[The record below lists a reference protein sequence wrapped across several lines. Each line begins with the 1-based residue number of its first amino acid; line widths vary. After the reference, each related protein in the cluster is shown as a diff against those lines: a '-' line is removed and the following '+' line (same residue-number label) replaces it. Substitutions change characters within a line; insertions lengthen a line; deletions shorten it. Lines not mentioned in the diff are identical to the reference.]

1 MRLGFIGTGVI
12 ASAVVRGLAGQGHEI
27 RVSARS
33 KARSSQLEAEIPEV
47 QVTGLQEI
55 LDQSEVVFL
64 GVMAEAAEAILTDL
78 HFRLDQKVVSFMAG
92 VSLDRVSTL
101 VAPAKAAAVM
111 MPFPG
116 IAQGGSA
123 IMALGDEALLN
134 QIFGTRNTVFTLETA
149 AELEAYLCAQAVLSP
164 VARLTADAADW
175 LGKRVADPAK
185 GEAFLRLLISSNLA
199 VSNSDDLIE
208 ALNTPGGFNQ
218 RLRLY
223 MEKAGIGE
231 DLARGLDRLEEG

>member
-27 RVSARS
+27 RISARS
-33 KARSSQLEAEIPEV
+33 EARSTQLAAEIPEV
-47 QVTGLQEI
+47 QVAGLQEI

-64 GVMAEAAEAILTDL
+64 GLMAEQAGAILSEL
-78 HFRLDQKVVSFMAG
+78 RFRPGQQVISFMAG
-92 VSLDRVSTL
+92 ASLEQVASL
-101 VAPAKAAAVM
+101 VKPASAAAVM

-134 QIFGTRNTVFTLETA
+134 QIFGNRNTVFALENA

-164 VARLTADAADW
+164 VAQLTADAAGW

-185 GEAFLRLLISSNLA
+185 GEAFLRMLVSTSLA
-199 VSNSDDLIE
+199 ASETEDLIE

-218 RLRLY
+218 RLRLH
-223 MEKAGIGE
+223 MEGRGMRE
-231 DLARGLDRLEEG
+231 ELARGLDRLEE